1 MKIKALATII
11 EFDNGQ
17 MVVINSG
24 EEGELSEALALQ
36 NIAAGVA
43 EDAEPKAEA
52 TAAAAEPSDNDEL
65 KTARARYSEVLGKK
79 AFPGWSL
86 EQLNEKIAQAE
97 ATAAAEAQAQLD
109 ADAAQDGEGS
119 DVDQTGEGEGE
130 GEGDDA
136 PPAGD
141 SEGGEGA

>member
-1 MKIKALATII
+1 MKIKAIATII

-17 MVVINSG
+17 MVVINAG
-24 EEGELSEALALQ
+24 EEGELSEARALQ
-36 NIAAGVA
+36 KIAAGVA

-52 TAAAAEPSDNDEL
+52 TAAAEPSDNDEL
-65 KTARARYSEVLGKK
+65 KTARARYGEVLGKK

-109 ADAAQDGEGS
+109 AAAAQDGEGS
-119 DVDQTGEGEGE
+119 GDDQTGEGE

-141 SEGGEGA
+141 SEGGETE